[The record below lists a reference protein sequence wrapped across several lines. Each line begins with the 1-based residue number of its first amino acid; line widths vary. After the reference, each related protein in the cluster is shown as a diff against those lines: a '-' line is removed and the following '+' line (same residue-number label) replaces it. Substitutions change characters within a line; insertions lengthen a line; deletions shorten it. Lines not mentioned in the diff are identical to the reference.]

1 MSYCTIEEVRGMIKA
16 DALNMIIG
24 DEYIEDPVAREDKII
39 PIIEGAI
46 SDADGEIDGYL
57 AKRYPLPLSPTPKV
71 INKFSKDIAVYN
83 LFSRA
88 GIDEGEKEKNYL
100 NRYNTAV
107 RFLENVA
114 KGIIDIGVSDTTKK
128 ANAGFSASSSQ
139 RLFSRNSM
147 KGM

>member
-1 MSYCTIEEVRGMIKA
+1 MSYCTVEEVRRMIKS

-24 DEYIEDPVAREDKII
+24 DEYIEDEEMREQKII
-39 PIIEGAI
+39 PIIEEAI
-46 SDADGEIDGYL
+46 ADADGEIDGYL
-57 AKRYPLPLSPTPKV
+57 MKRYPVPFSPAPKV
-71 INKFSKDIAVYN
+71 LNKFSKDIAVYN

-100 NRYNTAV
+100 NRYNAAV

-114 KGIIDIGVSDTTKK
+114 KGIIDIGITDNAQK
-128 ANAGFSASSSQ
+128 ANTGFSMTSNT
-139 RLFSRNSM
+139 RLFSRDSM

>member
-1 MSYCTIEEVRGMIKA
+1 MIKS

-24 DEYIEDPVAREDKII
+24 DEYIEDEAVREAKII
-39 PIIEGAI
+39 PIIEEAI
-46 SDADGEIDGYL
+46 GDADGEIDGYL
-57 AKRYPLPLSPTPKV
+57 VKRYPVPLSSIPKV

-100 NRYNTAV
+100 NRYKAAV

-114 KGIIDIGVSDTTKK
+114 KGIVDIGIIDNIKR
-128 ANAGFSASSSQ
+128 ANTGFSVNSSS
-139 RLFSRNSM
+139 RLFSRDSM

>member
-1 MSYCTIEEVRGMIKA
+1 MSYCTVEEVRKMIKS

-24 DEYIEDPVAREDKII
+24 DEYIEDEELREQKMV
-39 PIIEGAI
+39 PIILDAI

-57 AKRYPLPLSPTPKV
+57 MKRYPVPFHPAPKV
-71 INKFSKDIAVYN
+71 LNKFSKDIAIYN

-100 NRYNTAV
+100 NRYNAAV

-114 KGIIDIGVSDTTKK
+114 KGMIDIGVNDNVQK
-128 ANAGFSASSSQ
+128 ANTGFSMSSNT
-139 RLFSRNSM
+139 RLFSRDSM

>member
-1 MSYCTIEEVRGMIKA
+1 MSYCTVEEVRGMIKS

-24 DEYIEDPVAREDKII
+24 DEYIEDEALREQEII
-39 PIIEGAI
+39 PIIEEAI
-46 SDADGEIDGYL
+46 GDADGEIDGYL
-57 AKRYPLPLSPTPKV
+57 IKRYPVPLSPTPKV

-100 NRYNTAV
+100 NRYKAAV

-114 KGIIDIGVSDTTKK
+114 KGIIDIGITDSTQK
-128 ANAGFSASSSQ
+128 ANTGFSMTSNT

>member
-1 MSYCTIEEVRGMIKA
+1 MSYCSVEEVRGMIKA

-24 DEYIEDPVAREDKII
+24 DEYIENEAEREAKII
-39 PIIEGAI
+39 PIIEEAI
-46 SDADGEIDGYL
+46 GDADGEIDGYL
-57 AKRYPLPLSPTPKV
+57 MKRYTVPLSPPSKV

-100 NRYNTAV
+100 NRYKAAV

-114 KGIIDIGVSDTTKK
+114 KGVIDIGISDTSQK
-128 ANAGFSASSSQ
+128 ANTGFSMNSNS

>member
-1 MSYCTIEEVRGMIKA
+1 MSYCTADEVRAMIKP

-24 DEYIEDPVAREDKII
+24 DEYIEDEAEREAKIV
-39 PIIEGAI
+39 PIIEEAI

-57 AKRYPLPLSPTPKV
+57 AKRYPVPFTAIPKV

-88 GIDEGEKEKNYL
+88 GIDENEKEKNYL
-100 NRYNTAV
+100 NRYKAAV

-114 KGIIDIGVSDTTKK
+114 ISVSTICRGSTPYNPSKETSSPFSSK
-128 ANAGFSASSSQ
+128 PRIMYFSA
-139 RLFSRNSM
+139 
-147 KGM
+147 

>member
-1 MSYCTIEEVRGMIKA
+1 MSYCSVEEVRRMIKS

-24 DEYIEDPVAREDKII
+24 DEYIEDEAVRESKII
-39 PIIEGAI
+39 PIIEEAI
-46 SDADGEIDGYL
+46 GDADGEIDGYL
-57 AKRYPLPLSPTPKV
+57 VKRYPVPLSSIPKV

-100 NRYNTAV
+100 NRYKAAV

-114 KGIIDIGVSDTTKK
+114 KGVVDIGIIDNTKK
-128 ANAGFSASSSQ
+128 ANTGFSVNSSS

>member
-1 MSYCTIEEVRGMIKA
+1 MIKS

-24 DEYIEDPVAREDKII
+24 DEYIEDELEREAKII
-39 PIIEGAI
+39 PLIEEAI
-46 SDADGEIDGYL
+46 GDADGEIDGYL
-57 AKRYPLPLSPTPKV
+57 AKRYPVPLSPTPKV
-71 INKFSKDIAVYN
+71 LNKFSKDIAVYN

-100 NRYNTAV
+100 NRYKAAV

-114 KGIIDIGVSDTTKK
+114 KGVIDIGVSDNVKK
-128 ANAGFSASSSQ
+128 ASTGFQVNSST
-139 RLFSRNSM
+139 RLFSRDSM

>member
-1 MSYCTIEEVRGMIKA
+1 MYCSVEEVRGMIKS

-24 DEYIEDPVAREDKII
+24 DEYIEDELEREAKII
-39 PIIEGAI
+39 PLIEEAI
-46 SDADGEIDGYL
+46 GDADGEIDGYL
-57 AKRYPLPLSPTPKV
+57 AKRYPVPLSPTPKV
-71 INKFSKDIAVYN
+71 LNKFSKDIAVYN

-100 NRYNTAV
+100 NRYKAAV

-114 KGIIDIGVSDTTKK
+114 KGVIDIGVSDNVKK
-128 ANAGFSASSSQ
+128 ASTGFQVNSST
-139 RLFSRNSM
+139 RLFSRDSM

>member
-1 MSYCTIEEVRGMIKA
+1 MSYCSVEEVRGMIKS

-24 DEYIEDPVAREDKII
+24 DEYIEDELEREAKII
-39 PIIEGAI
+39 PLLEEAI
-46 SDADGEIDGYL
+46 GDADGEIDGYL
-57 AKRYPLPLSPTPKV
+57 AKRYPVPLSPTPKV
-71 INKFSKDIAVYN
+71 LNKFSKDIAVYN

-100 NRYNTAV
+100 NRYKAAV

-114 KGIIDIGVSDTTKK
+114 KGVIDIGVSDNVKK
-128 ANAGFSASSSQ
+128 ASTGFQVNSST
-139 RLFSRNSM
+139 RLFSRDSM

>member
-1 MSYCTIEEVRGMIKA
+1 MSYCSVEEVRGMIKS

-24 DEYIEDPVAREDKII
+24 DEYIEDELEREAKII
-39 PIIEGAI
+39 PLIEEAI
-46 SDADGEIDGYL
+46 GDADGEIDGYL
-57 AKRYPLPLSPTPKV
+57 AKRYPVPLSPTPKV
-71 INKFSKDIAVYN
+71 LNKFSKDIAVYN

-100 NRYNTAV
+100 NRYKAAV

-114 KGIIDIGVSDTTKK
+114 KGVIDIGVSDNVKK
-128 ANAGFSASSSQ
+128 ASTGFQVNSST
-139 RLFSRNSM
+139 RLFSRDSM

>member
-1 MSYCTIEEVRGMIKA
+1 MSYCTIEEVRGMIKS

-24 DEYIEDPVAREDKII
+24 DEYIEDELEREAKIV
-39 PIIEGAI
+39 PLVEEAI
-46 SDADGEIDGYL
+46 GDADGEIDGYL
-57 AKRYPLPLSPTPKV
+57 AKRYPVPVSPTPKV

-88 GIDEGEKEKNYL
+88 GIDEGEKEKNFL
-100 NRYNTAV
+100 NRYKAAV

-114 KGIIDIGVSDTTKK
+114 KGVIDIGASDNTKR
-128 ANAGFSASSSQ
+128 AATGFQVNSNP

>member
-1 MSYCTIEEVRGMIKA
+1 MSYCSVEEVRGMIKS

-24 DEYIEDPVAREDKII
+24 DEYIEDELEREAKII
-39 PIIEGAI
+39 PLIEEAI
-46 SDADGEIDGYL
+46 GDADGEIDGYL
-57 AKRYPLPLSPTPKV
+57 AKRYPVPLSPSPKV
-71 INKFSKDIAVYN
+71 LNKFSKDIAVYN

-100 NRYNTAV
+100 NRYKAAV

-114 KGIIDIGVSDTTKK
+114 KGVIDIGVSDNVKK
-128 ANAGFSASSSQ
+128 ASTGFQVNSST
-139 RLFSRNSM
+139 RLFSRDSM

>member
-1 MSYCTIEEVRGMIKA
+1 MSYCTADEVRAMIKP

-24 DEYIEDPVAREDKII
+24 DEYIEDEAEREAKIV
-39 PIIEGAI
+39 PIIEEAI

-57 AKRYPLPLSPTPKV
+57 AKRYPVPFTAIPKV

-88 GIDEGEKEKNYL
+88 GIDENEKEKNYL
-100 NRYNTAV
+100 NRYKAAV

-114 KGIIDIGVSDTTKK
+114 KGMIDIGIQDQKTT
-128 ANAGFSASSSQ
+128 ASSGFAMTSNE
-139 RLFSRNSM
+139 RLLSRNSM

>member
-1 MSYCTIEEVRGMIKA
+1 MSYCSVEEVRNMIKS

-24 DEYIEDPVAREDKII
+24 DEYIEDEDERELKII
-39 PIIEGAI
+39 PIIEEAI
-46 SDADGEIDGYL
+46 GDADGEIDGYL
-57 AKRYPLPLSPTPKV
+57 AKRYPVPLSTIPKA

-100 NRYNTAV
+100 NRYKAAV

-114 KGIIDIGVSDTTKK
+114 KGVVDIGVIDNTKK
-128 ANAGFSASSSQ
+128 ANTGFSVNSST

>member
-1 MSYCTIEEVRGMIKA
+1 MSYCTVEEVRGMIKS

-24 DEYIEDPVAREDKII
+24 DEYIEDEALREQEII
-39 PIIEGAI
+39 PIIEEAI
-46 SDADGEIDGYL
+46 GDADGEIDGYL
-57 AKRYPLPLSPTPKV
+57 IKRYPVPLSPTPKV

-100 NRYNTAV
+100 NRYKAAV

-114 KGIIDIGVSDTTKK
+114 KGVIDIGITDSTQK
-128 ANAGFSASSSQ
+128 ANTGFSMTSNT